1 MTVWTRRAAELA
13 VAWRRRARADMSA
26 AEQDRARAVRSGDA
40 HARRAAAVVAD
51 HVAAEYRAACARVLA
66 LTLAGVSG
74 GAAAAEESP
83 RR

>member
-13 VAWRRRARADMSA
+13 VAWRRRARV
-26 AEQDRARAVRSGDA
+26 VRSGDA

-51 HVAAEYRAACARVLA
+51 HAAAEYRAACARVFA

-74 GAAAAEESP
+74 GAAAEEGA